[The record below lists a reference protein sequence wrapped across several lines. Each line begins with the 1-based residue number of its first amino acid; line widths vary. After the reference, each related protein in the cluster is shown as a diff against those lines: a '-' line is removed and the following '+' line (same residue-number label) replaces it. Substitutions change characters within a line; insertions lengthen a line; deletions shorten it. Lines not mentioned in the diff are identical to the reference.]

1 MEKKRPGRNL
11 VEPSMYRICILGTL
25 DKKWAEYY
33 GGMAIENVSDPKL
46 DTITILTGLQAD
58 QSALNGVLNAL
69 FDLGYPLLSV
79 KYLGATEI
87 GTERESMIC

>member
-1 MEKKRPGRNL
+1 
-11 VEPSMYRICILGTL
+11 MYRICILGTL

-33 GGMAIENVSDPKL
+33 GGMVIENVSDPKL
-46 DTITILTGLQAD
+46 DAITILAGLQAD

-79 KYLGATEI
+79 EYLGATEI
-87 GTERESMIC
+87 GTKGKV